1 MLRPEVVDSL
11 HASIVYRRR
20 WYVNVYSAR
29 VMVRERLDLG
39 VLLHQLTSTVAQR
52 ELPLLRTHR
61 IEMWDYVVLGGLE
74 HDSAPTQAQLA
85 ATVGRDKT
93 RLIANLDRLEAR
105 GLLHRTPDP
114 DDRRNRIITLTDAG
128 RTLLADCRRDIR
140 AMEADLLSTL
150 HAPDRTA
157 FVRAL
162 LRLVESTRED
172 TGVRQ

>member
-1 MLRPEVVDSL
+1 MVGQRLQSWVV
-11 HASIVYRRR
+11 A
-20 WYVNVYSAR
+20 
-29 VMVRERLDLG
+29 RERPDLG
-39 VLLHQLTSTVAQR
+39 TLLHRLTSTVAQR
-52 ELPLLRTHR
+52 ELPLLRAHR

-85 ATVGRDKT
+85 TTVRRDKT
-93 RLIANLDRLEAR
+93 RLIAILDRLEAR

-114 DDRRNRIITLTDAG
+114 DDRRNRIVTLTGAG

-140 AMEADLLSTL
+140 TMETDLLSTL
-150 HAPDRTA
+150 SAPDRTA

-162 LRLVESTRED
+162 SRLAEATRED